1 MIPLIMTKKDARMR
15 RLFPLLTVLAAL
27 AAPCGPAQALDQAK
41 IDSVKKASDSFVT
54 LAKDSFKTGKPPRL
68 ADPAAK
74 PLLETLFNTKD
85 IEGKP
90 QPWSDVNKL
99 HEWTVALTKVG
110 VIYYLAGTG
119 TDNPSVVAGDPK
131 MTQRANQ
138 NSLTYAAEFG
148 RYYDTQLRL
157 YSAMIDSATAQMK
170 AATPEERRDVQFRTL
185 LNNISDGTANAM
197 TGVLHTLALEG
208 LPDDWLL
215 LRTVALLDIAPK
227 AAKFMAPD
235 DRSQM
240 KNAAAEAAELIK
252 NPDVKSGV
260 NTIARAFEMIQ

>member
-1 MIPLIMTKKDARMR
+1 MRKKDARMR
-15 RLFPLLTVLAAL
+15 RLLPILTLLAL
-27 AAPCGPAQALDQAK
+27 LGVPCGTALALDQAK
-41 IDSVKKASDSFVT
+41 IDSVKKASDSFVA
-54 LAKDSFKTGKPPRL
+54 LAKDSFKTGKVPRL
-68 ADPAAK
+68 SDPAAK

-90 QPWSDVNKL
+90 QPWADVNKL
-99 HEWTVALTKVG
+99 HEWTVALTRVG

-148 RYYDTQLRL
+148 RYYDAQLRL
-157 YSAMIDSATAQMK
+157 YGAMIDAATAEVAK
-170 AATPEERRDVQFRTL
+170 ATAEEKKDPQFRTL
-185 LNNISDGTANAM
+185 LTNISDGTAKSM
-197 TGVLHTLALEG
+197 TGVLHTLSLEG

-227 AAKFMAPD
+227 AAKYLAPD
-235 DRSQM
+235 DKYQM

>member
-1 MIPLIMTKKDARMR
+1 MTKKDARMR
-15 RLFPLLTVLAAL
+15 RLFSILTVLAAL
-27 AAPCGPAQALDQAK
+27 AAPCGSAQALDQAK
-41 IDSVKKASDSFVT
+41 IDSVNKAADSFVA
-54 LAKDSFKTGKPPRL
+54 LAKDSFKTGKPPRMS
-68 ADPAAK
+68 DPAAK
-74 PLLETLFNTKD
+74 PLLDTLFNTKD

-90 QPWSDVNKL
+90 QPWSDINRL

-119 TDNPSVVAGDPK
+119 TDNPSVVAGDPN

-138 NSLTYAAEFG
+138 NSITYAAEFG
-148 RYYDTQLRL
+148 RYYDTQLHL
-157 YSAMIDSATAQMK
+157 YAAMIDSAVAQMR
-170 AATPEERRDVQFRTL
+170 AATPEERRDQQFRTL

-208 LPDDWLL
+208 LTDDWLL
-215 LRTVALLDIAPK
+215 LRTVALLDIAPR

-235 DRSQM
+235 DRTQM
-240 KNAAAEAAELIK
+240 KTAAVEAAELIK

-260 NTIARAFEMIQ
+260 NTVARAFEMLQ